1 MRRKSTTYTHICTI
15 VATLLFSIAFLSA
28 MAQSYRP
35 PFFAD
40 QNRNAKIAATYARLD
55 SLFQKYAAEKHFSSI
70 SYGLVVDGRLVHSF
84 YSGTI
89 NFEKN
94 ITAFQAVVDVPPT
107 TAEYE
112 AEKLTI
118 GS

>member
-1 MRRKSTTYTHICTI
+1 MRRNSKTFTHIHKLI
-15 VATLLFSIAFLSA
+15 ATLLFSFVLLSA

-40 QNRNAKIAATYARLD
+40 PNRNAKIAATYARLD
-55 SLFQKYAAEKHFSSI
+55 SMFQKYAAEHHFPSI

-94 ITAFQAVVDVPPT
+94 IAASPLSDYHIASMT
-107 TAEYE
+107 
-112 AEKLTI
+112 K
-118 GS
+118 